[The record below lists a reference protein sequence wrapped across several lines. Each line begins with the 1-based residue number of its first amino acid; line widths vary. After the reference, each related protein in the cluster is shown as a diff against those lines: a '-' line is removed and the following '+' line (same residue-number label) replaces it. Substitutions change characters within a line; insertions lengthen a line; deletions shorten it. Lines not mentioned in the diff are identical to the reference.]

1 MDGFAAFNSPDDG
14 DVLNRPT
21 SSEMVARLEERLKEA
36 SPAAVRG
43 QATLV
48 ASMWRRVLL
57 YGLIGMSMELDTHPS
72 ILWDFINTEETIQ
85 RIASERNIDLEAPLT
100 EEEAVEHRE
109 FFASVFQDIIAFAE
123 RQKARAGQ
131 KPMLPMSGVWEEGK
145 LDA

>member
-1 MDGFAAFNSPDDG
+1 MNATVPCPHSYGTFRFLLPLTGDD
-14 DVLNRPT
+14 PC
-21 SSEMVARLEERLKEA
+21 
-36 SPAAVRG
+36 
-43 QATLV
+43 
-48 ASMWRRVLL
+48 
-57 YGLIGMSMELDTHPS
+57 H
-72 ILWDFINTEETIQ
+72 
-85 RIASERNIDLEAPLT
+85 ERNIDLEAPLT